1 MRQRFSLQL
10 VLDLAVRDAEA
21 QVREVKRSHGE
32 WLRARGYRV
41 HLLSLRDE
49 GVAALATQLRPG
61 LSAEALRARTHMLTL
76 QHAELAQAAQRI
88 DATYQTWQALL
99 TRWMRAQ
106 DRVKAL
112 RVLEQR
118 HIAARGIQLRRQ
130 EQRQHDE
137 LAQNT
142 RFWRA
147 ENEGAA

>member
-1 MRQRFSLQL
+1 MTQRFSLQL

-49 GVAALATQLRPG
+49 RVTALAQQLRPG
-61 LSAEALRARTHMLTL
+61 LSAQALRVGTHVLTL
-76 QHAELAQAAQRI
+76 QQAELQHAAEQI
-88 DATYQTWQALL
+88 TVTYQAWQALL
-99 TRWMRAQ
+99 KRWMHAQ

-118 HIAARGIQLRRQ
+118 HIAARGMQLRRL

-147 ENEGAA
+147 ENEGVM